1 MTATSQR
8 KGLWVAGWLA
18 FAALTLWFSFHIHS
32 RSAPFTYKSQIFAD
46 KAGYYIYL
54 PATFVFGFDADAVPD
69 SLSEKVGNG
78 FLITEQN
85 KIYTK
90 YPIGVS
96 LMQSPFFLLAHG
108 VLAPLTGQ
116 PADGFSPVYH
126 AMVDVAAWAYML
138 LGMGMLLIVLRRR
151 HSLGRTLGTLTLLLL
166 GTNLAYYYSTESG
179 MSHIYS
185 FCVVS
190 ALILLLDRIQACHVA
205 CPGKVGKRIPEGAIH
220 PRHVERS
227 PEGAESKHLAHT
239 DTTTAHPSP
248 RLSPLQ
254 ALALGGLCGLLVVT
268 RFTNVFLISLVLAWG
283 VRDLQ
288 SLWQRIRLI
297 LAPRTLPLLL
307 VGPAILI
314 GLQMAYYHYLTGS
327 LFLYSYGDEGFD
339 FLHPELL
346 KALFSPNNGLF
357 PHAPMVLFGLI
368 GLGIMAARREALGWY
383 GIGLFAL
390 CAYIFSCWWQWYFGC
405 AFGQRSYVEL
415 YPILAFGIAQFLQ
428 WVSER
433 TPRPV
438 QILTWSVLILL
449 CLLVTN
455 HMYHFK
461 LCYIGQGDWD
471 WGYWWGE
478 VVRV

>member
-1 MTATSQR
+1 MTAAPQR
-8 KGLWVAGWLA
+8 KGLRVAGWLA

-69 SLSEKVGNG
+69 SLSEKVGSG
-78 FLITEQN
+78 FLITEDN

-108 VLAPLTGQ
+108 VVAPVTGQ
-116 PADGFSPVYH
+116 ASDGFSPAYH

-138 LGMGMLLIVLRRR
+138 LGMGLLFTVLRRR
-151 HSLGRTLGTLTLLLL
+151 HSLGRTVGTLALLLL
-166 GTNLAYYYSTESG
+166 GTNLAYYYATESG

-185 FCVVS
+185 FCVVA
-190 ALILLLDRIQACHVA
+190 ALILLLDGLGDRQAL
-205 CPGKVGKRIPEGAIH
+205 GAG
-220 PRHVERS
+220 R
-227 PEGAESKHLAHT
+227 
-239 DTTTAHPSP
+239 
-248 RLSPLQ
+248 

-268 RFTNVFLISLVLAWG
+268 RFTNVLLLSLVLAWG
-283 VRDLQ
+283 VG
-288 SLWQRIRLI
+288 SLSGLGQRIRLV

-307 VGPAILI
+307 LGPAVLI
-314 GLQMAYYHYLTGS
+314 GLQLAYYHYLTGS
-327 LFLYSYGDEGFD
+327 FFLYSYGDEGFD
-339 FLHPELL
+339 FLHPQLL

-357 PHAPMVLFGLI
+357 PHAPIVLFGLI
-368 GLGIMAARREALGWY
+368 GLGIMAARREAMGWY
-383 GIGLFAL
+383 GLGLFAI
-390 CAYIFSCWWQWYFGC
+390 CAYLFSCWWQWYFGC

-433 TPRPV
+433 LPRPAQV
-438 QILTWSVLILL
+438 ATWCVLIVM

-471 WGYWWGE
+471 WAFWWGE
-478 VVRV
+478 VVRL